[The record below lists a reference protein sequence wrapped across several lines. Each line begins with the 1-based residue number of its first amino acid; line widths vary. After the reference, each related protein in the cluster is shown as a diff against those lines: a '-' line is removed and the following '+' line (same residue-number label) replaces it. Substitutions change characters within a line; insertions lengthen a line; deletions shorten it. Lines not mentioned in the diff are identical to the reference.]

1 MTIKKFV
8 KCHCWLNII
17 TVWLSCV
24 HVCVVYSRAL
34 TVSFVYSRAL
44 TVSFVYSRALTVSC
58 VYSRA
63 LTVSFVYSRALTV
76 SFVYS
81 RALRVEEQCLATN
94 LAGCPA
100 SVSSDLMSS
109 LMAFFPAEN
118 CHIKMADS
126 NKILIFAPEQQH

>member
-1 MTIKKFV
+1 MTV
-8 KCHCWLNII
+8 KNIVLCYCWLNII
-17 TVWLSCV
+17 TVWLSYV
-24 HVCVVYSRAL
+24 HICAVYSRAL

-44 TVSFVYSRALTVSC
+44 SVSFVYSRALT
-58 VYSRA
+58 

-126 NKILIFAPEQQH
+126 NKILVFTPEQQH